1 MNTPMRARRRGG
13 RRVAGVCRCVALAA
27 VTARTQAL
35 LTCGSTAT
43 AWSPSCSGSERS
55 AITTTTTTTAVMH
68 DPSPHGRVRRTG
80 GRSSWGQRASSQ
92 SSRPT
97 AARVSTSLSA
107 ASGSSS
113 SSGINAGDGDSG
125 EGGGGGGGVGGV
137 WAVQDEEDWEFE
149 EEVQRLEERLENAV
163 KNEDYKGATKCRD
176 ELYRIHMDETSAVL
190 STNSAF
196 YAAFTAKDADRM
208 ASLWMPSN
216 DVMCIHPG
224 DEPVLGQQ
232 AVDRSWRSLFRSGD
246 GRFSSSVIKCNEEV
260 TSRQN
265 AAAAA
270 AATDPTLRSFSPA
283 PSALSSFGSSSKAA
297 DDDGSSSFGD
307 NPKHKD
313 PAAWLAHVISENPY
327 EPGSEKS
334 IVSNPTTPE
343 DRARIKKAV
352 GKHGAAS
359 IKKAVAAA
367 FAQSDEETRLA
378 NLAKRS
384 KKGGAFLSGGR
395 GGSERRSK
403 VKPRVLNVTN
413 IYRKAGGKWLMV
425 HHHASLPPMGK
436 SGSSRRVAM
445 GIDGLKDVR
454 AGAVVALEGMPRII
468 NLSDQGGG
476 FGGGGGSGK
485 DNRLEEMLE
494 ALRNR
499 LPGGLPGGIGG
510 TGAGRTPSGGMIIIG
525 GGDDDEDDD
534 EDDDDDEEEEEDED
548 DDDEDEDEDEDDD
561 ADVTSSSSSSSRSEG
576 KGSRW
581 RREELPLTEDLTK
594 KTIQTLRTLVEIKV
608 LEKDEQRRLVTD
620 VIKHAADDE
629 ASAVEVAYEL
639 LLAHTNEDLEDT
651 DTLAE
656 FVDQC
661 KVIASSLFEEDK
673 RRKKRRWR

>member
-1 MNTPMRARRRGG
+1 
-13 RRVAGVCRCVALAA
+13 
-27 VTARTQAL
+27 
-35 LTCGSTAT
+35 
-43 AWSPSCSGSERS
+43 
-55 AITTTTTTTAVMH
+55 
-68 DPSPHGRVRRTG
+68 
-80 GRSSWGQRASSQ
+80 
-92 SSRPT
+92 
-97 AARVSTSLSA
+97 
-107 ASGSSS
+107 
-113 SSGINAGDGDSG
+113 
-125 EGGGGGGGVGGV
+125 
-137 WAVQDEEDWEFE
+137 
-149 EEVQRLEERLENAV
+149 
-163 KNEDYKGATKCRD
+163 
-176 ELYRIHMDETSAVL
+176 
-190 STNSAF
+190 
-196 YAAFTAKDADRM
+196 
-208 ASLWMPSN
+208 MPSN

-232 AVDRSWRSLFRSGD
+232 AVARSWRSLFRSGD
-246 GRFSSSVIKCNEEV
+246 GRFSSSVIKPTDVRIRVRGTTAIVQCNEEV

-265 AAAAA
+265 AAAAAAAAAATAA

-283 PSALSSFGSSSKAA
+283 PSALSSFGSYSKA
-297 DDDGSSSFGD
+297 DDGDGGSSFGD

-384 KKGGAFLSGGR
+384 KKGGPSLSGGR
-395 GGSERRSK
+395 GGSERKSK

-425 HHHASLPPMGK
+425 HHHASLPPTGR

-445 GIDGLKDVR
+445 GIDGMKD
-454 AGAVVALEGMPRII
+454 GLEGMPRII

-476 FGGGGGSGK
+476 FGVGGGSSK

-525 GGDDDEDDD
+525 GGDDDDDED
-534 EDDDDDEEEEEDED
+534 EDDDDDEEDEEDED
-548 DDDEDEDEDEDDD
+548 DDEEEEDEEDEADD
-561 ADVTSSSSSSSRSEG
+561 ADVTSSSSSGSSSSEG

-594 KTIQTLRTLVEIKV
+594 KTIQ
-608 LEKDEQRRLVTD
+608 
-620 VIKHAADDE
+620 
-629 ASAVEVAYEL
+629 
-639 LLAHTNEDLEDT
+639 
-651 DTLAE
+651 
-656 FVDQC
+656 
-661 KVIASSLFEEDK
+661 
-673 RRKKRRWR
+673 